1 MRFDNPI
8 HDHGF
13 VFPDIA
19 EFPDVLKEERYI
31 GNSDEEYIAKIKDG
45 VKYQN
50 LKDFET
56 GYKWYM
62 SKKPDEKLF
71 QKLNAMFQFYNNF
84 ELSRIETGLPSNK
97 IYDDLFENGISYLN
111 VDVKELKDRLKV
123 EIDNLLQ
130 QPDWRPPPGQF
141 DRAKQLDTNI
151 IKIVNDM
158 FNSMGILQAATKYNK
173 FKPLEV
179 KNVVLHIAKIKD
191 GVKYQNLKDFE
202 TGYKWFMSKKPDEK
216 LFQKLNAMF
225 QFYNNFELSRIET
238 GLPSN
243 KIYEDLFENG
253 ISYLT
258 IDVKELK
265 DRLKVEIDNLLQ
277 QPDWRPP
284 PGKFDRAKQLD
295 VEIVNLV
302 NEMFK
307 SLGILQ
313 AASKYNKFKPLEVK
327 NVVLHIAKPTDQN
340 YKQFL
345 YDCKTVSKTTNL
357 HIDPKE
363 NVMKAM
369 MYLNNITEDDGPFS
383 YIEKSNRWVHDKLQ
397 NIFGRAI
404 STGSYCHT
412 PESRAVVFQLPK
424 RLRVSHNFGRLL
436 QDGTEE
442 QERLL
447 KQEKMFTSDKG
458 NLCIFDPA
466 GMHRGGICNKGN
478 RIALQILMK

>member
-8 HDHGF
+8 NDHGF

-19 EFPDVLKEERYI
+19 EFPDVKHEKRYTGNGNEEHLV
-31 GNSDEEYIAKIKDG
+31 KMVDG
-45 VKYQN
+45 IKYQN
-50 LKDFET
+50 LKDFEI
-56 GYKWYM
+56 GYQWYM
-62 SKKPDEKLF
+62 QKRPD
-71 QKLNAMFQFYNNF
+71 
-84 ELSRIETGLPSNK
+84 T
-97 IYDDLFENGISYLN
+97 
-111 VDVKELKDRLKV
+111 
-123 EIDNLLQ
+123 
-130 QPDWRPPPGQF
+130 
-141 DRAKQLDTNI
+141 
-151 IKIVNDM
+151 
-158 FNSMGILQAATKYNK
+158 
-173 FKPLEV
+173 
-179 KNVVLHIAKIKD
+179 
-191 GVKYQNLKDFE
+191 
-202 TGYKWFMSKKPDEK
+202 K

-253 ISYLT
+253 ISYLKVDT
-258 IDVKELK
+258 KELQDK
-265 DRLKVEIDNLLQ
+265 LEGEINKLLEL
-277 QPDWRPP
+277 PDWRPP
-284 PGKFDRAKQLD
+284 PGQFDRAKQLD
-295 VEIVNLV
+295 VDIIKIV

-307 SLGILQ
+307 SKGILQ
-313 AASKYNKFKPLEVK
+313 AATKYNKFKPLEVK

-369 MYLNNITEDDGPFS
+369 MYLNDITADDGPFS
-383 YIEKSNRWVHDKLQ
+383 YIEKSNRWVYDKLQ

-412 PESRAVVFQLPK
+412 PESRAVVFQLPRK
-424 RLRVSHNFGRLL
+424 LRVSHNFGRLL

-442 QERLL
+442 QERIL
-447 KQEKMFTSDKG
+447 KQEKLFTSDKG
-458 NLCIFDPA
+458 NLCVFDPA
-466 GMHRGGICNKGN
+466 GMHRGGICKSGI

>member
-19 EFPDVLKEERYI
+19 DFPDVSNEERYT
-31 GNSDEEYIAKIKDG
+31 GNSHMEPMANIKDG
-45 VKYQN
+45 IKYQN
-50 LKDFET
+50 LQQFEL
-56 GYKWYM
+56 GYKTFM
-62 SKKPDEKLF
+62 KKPDDKLF
-71 QKLNAMFQFYNNF
+71 QKLNEMFQFYNDF
-84 ELSRIETGLPSNK
+84 DLSRVETSLPTNR
-97 IYDDLFENGISYLN
+97 IYEDLYENGISYL
-111 VDVKELKDRLKV
+111 K
-123 EIDNLLQ
+123 
-130 QPDWRPPPGQF
+130 
-141 DRAKQLDTNI
+141 ADTNEL
-151 IKIVNDM
+151 N
-158 FNSMGILQAATKYNK
+158 NIL
-173 FKPLEV
+173 
-179 KNVVLHIAKIKD
+179 KN
-191 GVKYQNLKDFE
+191 E
-202 TGYKWFMSKKPDEK
+202 
-216 LFQKLNAMF
+216 
-225 QFYNNFELSRIET
+225 IET
-238 GLPSN
+238 
-243 KIYEDLFENG
+243 
-253 ISYLT
+253 
-258 IDVKELK
+258 
-265 DRLKVEIDNLLQ
+265 LLQ

-295 VEIVNLV
+295 TNIVKIVND
-302 NEMFK
+302 MFN
-307 SLGILQ
+307 SMGVLQ
-313 AASKYNKFKPLEVK
+313 AATKYNKFKPLKVK

-369 MYLNNITEDDGPFS
+369 MYLNDITKDDGPFS

-412 PESRAVVFQLPK
+412 PEARAVVFQLPK
-424 RLRVSHNFGRLL
+424 QLRVSHNFGRLL

-447 KQEKMFTSDKG
+447 EQEKLFTSDKG

-466 GMHRGGICNKGN
+466 GMHRGGICKTGN